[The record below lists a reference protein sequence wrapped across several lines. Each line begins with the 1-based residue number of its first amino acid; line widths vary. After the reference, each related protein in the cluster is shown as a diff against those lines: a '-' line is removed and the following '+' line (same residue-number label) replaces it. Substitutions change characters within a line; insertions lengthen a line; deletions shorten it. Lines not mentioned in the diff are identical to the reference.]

1 MKYAFFMFGIPMLI
15 FITAFIETRKKL
27 SVFHTLMFIF
37 IILLACVLAFYYKDK
52 LHVLKQ
58 LKQVKDLVEYEKG
71 GVVDRSWILEDRM
84 LCAKGLNIREVRS
97 STVSKVVLLNEEKG
111 KQVLEL
117 SVKDEIVP
125 MTTISKEEA
134 QRFVAYLKRKNPS
147 IIVEG
152 IEAKGNG
159 SLQELGAGVQ
169 V

>member
-27 SVFHTLMFIF
+27 AVFHTLMFIF

-84 LCAKGLNIREVRS
+84 LCAKGLDIREVRS

-117 SVKDEIVP
+117 SVKDEIVL

>member
-27 SVFHTLMFIF
+27 AVFHTLMFIF

-71 GVVDRSWILEDRM
+71 G
-84 LCAKGLNIREVRS
+84 
-97 STVSKVVLLNEEKG
+97 
-111 KQVLEL
+111 
-117 SVKDEIVP
+117 
-125 MTTISKEEA
+125 
-134 QRFVAYLKRKNPS
+134 
-147 IIVEG
+147 IVEG